1 MSIPTMMNAL
11 WYTGP
16 GSYEVKQIPV
26 PQIGDHD
33 LLLKGVFF
41 VSVSAYGSL
50 RLIAKSYSPCVW

>member
-1 MSIPTMMNAL
+1 MMNAL